1 MNNNMNTSITG
12 LYDDDN
18 TITITSDSIFPT
30 SSINT
35 GTITDWTHSIM
46 NSSPSG
52 KLVLSGADAD
62 VVIDGVSLKD
72 TLVGIQQRLAI
83 LQPNPELEK
92 QWHSLRELGEQYRAL
107 EAELLEKQKM
117 WEAVKQ

>member
-12 LYDDDN
+12 LYDDN

-35 GTITDWTHSIM
+35 GTITDWSHSVM
-46 NSSPSG
+46 NPSPSG

-83 LQPNPELEK
+83 IQLNPELED
-92 QWHSLRELGEQYRAL
+92 QWQSLRALGDQYRAL